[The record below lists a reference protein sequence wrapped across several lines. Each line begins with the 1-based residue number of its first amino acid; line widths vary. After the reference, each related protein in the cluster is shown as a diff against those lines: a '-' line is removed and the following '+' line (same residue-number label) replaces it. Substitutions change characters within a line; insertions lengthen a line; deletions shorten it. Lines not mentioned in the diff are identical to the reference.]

1 MTLAIQA
8 ILAMISQLLPLITSS
23 ANAAMI
29 GSIINA
35 LTNMLP
41 FIIQE
46 VELLVVPVKN
56 IIAALSAN
64 PATEADQLAQLQVL
78 DKQVDDAFEA
88 AAAQTDA
95 DGTPPA
101 A

>member
-8 ILAMISQLLPLITSS
+8 ILAMIVQFLPMITSS
-23 ANAAMI
+23 ANAATI
-29 GSIINA
+29 GSVINA

-46 VELLVVPVKN
+46 VESLVVPVKN

-64 PATEADQLAQLQVL
+64 PATEADQLAQLQAL

-95 DGTPPA
+95 DSA
-101 A
+101 APTA

>member
-46 VELLVVPVKN
+46 VESLVVPVKN

-78 DKQVDDAFEA
+78 DQQVDAAFETI
-88 AAAQTDA
+88 AAQTDA
-95 DGTPPA
+95 EGVAPTA
-101 A
+101 